1 MRIRLIG
8 TVNMPPIFGHDGHV
22 VEVTEENQAIAE
34 TLILVGSAK
43 TLKDAEEVI
52 AVATGPQLEKLPTDQ
67 LPKGVLDA
75 SKGLLH
81 PADPVNRLA
90 EFDVHGRYVKAFTDA
105 GVITI
110 ADVVAKGDKLS
121 DIPGISE
128 AAAKTIA
135 SVLKEKLE
143 GERGTSVP

>member
-8 TVNMPPIFGHDGHV
+8 TVNMPPIFGHDGHIID
-22 VEVTEENQAIAE
+22 VTEENQDIAE
-34 TLILVGSAK
+34 TLVLVGSAK

-52 AVATGPQLEKLPTDQ
+52 PVATGPQLEKLSADQ
-67 LPKGVLDA
+67 LPAGVLAA

-81 PADPVNRLA
+81 PADPVGKLA
-90 EFDVHGRYVKAFTDA
+90 EFDIHGRYVKAFTDA

-128 AAAKTIA
+128 AAAKNIA
-135 SVLKEKLE
+135 TVLKDKLE
-143 GERGTSVP
+143 TPAA

>member
-8 TVNMPPIFGHDGHV
+8 TVNMPPIFGHDGHIID
-22 VEVTEENQAIAE
+22 VTPENQAIAE
-34 TLILVGSAK
+34 TLVLVGSAK

-52 AVATGPQLEKLPTDQ
+52 PVATGPQLEKLSPDQ
-67 LPKGVLDA
+67 LPAGVLAA

-81 PADPVNRLA
+81 PADPVGKLA
-90 EFDVHGRYVKAFTDA
+90 EFDVHGRYIKAFTDA

-110 ADVVAKGDKLS
+110 ADVIAKGEKLS

-128 AAAKTIA
+128 AAAKNIA
-135 SVLKEKLE
+135 TVLKDKLDQ
-143 GERGTSVP
+143 PNA

>member
-8 TVNMPPIFGHDGHV
+8 TVNMPPIFGHDGHIID
-22 VEVTEENQAIAE
+22 VTEENQAIAE
-34 TLILVGSAK
+34 TLVLVGSAK

-52 AVATGPQLEKLPTDQ
+52 PVATGPQLEKLSPDQ
-67 LPKGVLDA
+67 LPPGVLAA

-81 PADPVNRLA
+81 PADPVARLA

-110 ADVVAKGDKLS
+110 ADVVAKGEKLS
-121 DIPGISE
+121 DVPGISE
-128 AAAKTIA
+128 AAAKNISA
-135 SVLKEKLE
+135 VLKDKLDQ
-143 GERGTSVP
+143 PNA

>member
-8 TVNMPPIFGHDGHV
+8 TINIPPISGHDGHII
-22 VEVTEENQAIAE
+22 EVTPENQEVAE
-34 TLILVGSAK
+34 SLVLVGSAK
-43 TLKDAEEVI
+43 VLKDAEEVI
-52 AVATGPQLEKLPTDQ
+52 AVTTGPQLEKLSPDQ
-67 LPKGVLDA
+67 LPAGVLAA

-81 PADPVNRLA
+81 PADPVGKLA

-110 ADVVAKGDKLS
+110 ADVIAKGEKLS

-128 AAAKTIA
+128 AAAKNIA
-135 SVLKEKLE
+135 TVLKDKLDQ
-143 GERGTSVP
+143 PNA

>member
-8 TVNMPPIFGHDGHV
+8 TVNMPPIFGHDGHIID
-22 VEVTEENQAIAE
+22 VTEENQDVAE
-34 TLILVGSAK
+34 SLVLVGSAK
-43 TLKDAEEVI
+43 VLKELEEAI
-52 AVATGPQLEKLPTDQ
+52 AITSGPQLEKLSADQ
-67 LPKGVLDA
+67 LPKGVLEA

-81 PADPVNRLA
+81 PTDHVGKLA
-90 EFDVHGRYVKAFTDA
+90 EFDIHGRYVKAFTDA

-110 ADVVAKGDKLS
+110 ADVIAKADKLS

-135 SVLKEKLE
+135 TVLKEKLDQ
-143 GERGTSVP
+143 PNA